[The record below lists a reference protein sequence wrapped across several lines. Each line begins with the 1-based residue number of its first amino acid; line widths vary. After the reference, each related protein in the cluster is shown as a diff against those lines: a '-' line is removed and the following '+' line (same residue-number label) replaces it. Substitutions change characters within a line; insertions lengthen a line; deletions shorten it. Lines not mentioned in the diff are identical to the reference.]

1 MQVKQLQ
8 RWFKKKSITISHF
21 QMHIQFHTNEGYK
34 VNAACSYTYVSTKD
48 VNEGIYINLSD
59 VQIYVD
65 IWYILQNC
73 R

>member
-1 MQVKQLQ
+1 MQHAQ
-8 RWFKKKSITISHF
+8 
-21 QMHIQFHTNEGYK
+21 
-34 VNAACSYTYVSTKD
+34 YTYVSTKD
-48 VNEGIYINLSD
+48 VNEGIYINSSD